1 VGRGYITFGNQE
13 SVLRSIEES
22 LNLDRFPLIVTGACG
37 FIGSQFVENI
47 LASTEQSIVVIDKLT
62 YAGSLLTLNQAVYE
76 AAKRKKVPVEDVQK
90 RLEFVQGDIADRK
103 LVLELVFSKKPS
115 AIVNFAAESHVDRS
129 IESAAEFVETNILGV
144 FCLLDAARRFFETLR
159 NSDAQKSRQL
169 DQFRFLQVSTDE
181 VFGQLGET
189 GAFSEST
196 PYAPSSPYSA
206 SKASADHLVRAWYHT
221 YKLPA
226 IVTNCSNNY
235 GPRQHP
241 EKLIP
246 HMIHCALN
254 GKPLPVYGNGQNVR
268 DWIHVSDHARGVELA
283 LRNGRLGESYCF
295 GGRSERRNIEV
306 VEKICSILD
315 ELRPRADGGSY
326 RQQITFVEDRKG
338 HDWRYAIDDSKA
350 EIELGFRRDFDS
362 FEEGLR
368 STIHWYLENQTWVHA
383 VLEEK

>member
-1 VGRGYITFGNQE
+1 M
-13 SVLRSIEES
+13 RSIEES